1 MTMRK
6 RLSLLIYVSPL
17 GLGEYRAVYFDL
29 APQESSECSGQGQPP
44 SVTSVVHPLGPHN
57 TSDLTN
63 REARGI
69 PGTAPPLRGTL
80 CNGGPK
86 NESAFVGQAVVEE
99 AQALFILP

>member
-1 MTMRK
+1 MC
-6 RLSLLIYVSPL
+6 
-17 GLGEYRAVYFDL
+17 RARPAAQL
-29 APQESSECSGQGQPP
+29 
-44 SVTSVVHPLGPHN
+44 TSVVRPLGPHN

-80 CNGGPK
+80 YNGGPK